1 MTFFE
6 SPPPGTQP
14 MKEKRPLRRQPER
27 LSFPLAHNAGS
38 DGGRFPDG
46 RLGGHK
52 GAFCLSPSGSDPLKS
67 DWQRHALAC
76 TGYIELG
83 MFDAAALLL
92 EEIAFEDKNHNE
104 AWRGWLIIA
113 KRLRQPK
120 FMPISDESL
129 NVRNFVPASTRDPI
143 QQYAVVQRLN
153 PICVY
158 WHEG

>member
-1 MTFFE
+1 
-6 SPPPGTQP
+6 
-14 MKEKRPLRRQPER
+14 
-27 LSFPLAHNAGS
+27 
-38 DGGRFPDG
+38 
-46 RLGGHK
+46 
-52 GAFCLSPSGSDPLKS
+52 
-67 DWQRHALAC
+67 
-76 TGYIELG
+76 

-129 NVRNFVPASTRDPI
+129 IVRNFVSASTRDPI